1 MNILTK
7 EEANHI
13 HTMYELRTEEPRIK
27 IYEIAQHLDV
37 VRNTVYK
44 RQKKA
49 VENAI
54 LFNPELRLKM
64 YEDVKEYV
72 YAISSDSAFH
82 TFHQL
87 QGDDRL
93 CYEVFATGYFDLLL
107 ITSVPLSR
115 KELECLGKVR
125 LTGYRSNYVIP
136 KIPDIDYVTAIAK
149 MEEFA
154 KKDFEPSEWSVE
166 YPPREM
172 GWKEID
178 WKLFHLLRHNMAKK
192 YTELAKSVEMSY
204 DGFRWSLKRILANT
218 QIIVPYY
225 PEGYSQYTRF
235 LFMFQSDYE
244 QMLLDMFSLVPCFT
258 MMYKVKNW
266 LLVHFRIL
274 PSGLSYR
281 FFRLIERFFSILY
294 DLHERGYI
302 DRIKTTIPI
311 TYWHPD

>member
-1 MNILTK
+1 MSILTK
-7 EEANHI
+7 EEAKQI
-13 HTMYELRTEEPRIK
+13 RAMYELRTEDPRIK
-27 IYEIAQHLDV
+27 VYEIAQHLGV

-49 VENAI
+49 TENGI

-64 YEDVKEYV
+64 YKDVKEYV
-72 YAISSDSAFH
+72 YVISSDSAFH

-87 QGDDRL
+87 QKDSRIS
-93 CYEVFATGYFDLLL
+93 YETFATGYFDLLL
-107 ITSVPLSR
+107 ITSEPLPLN
-115 KELECLGKVR
+115 ELDTFGKAV
-125 LTGYRSNYVIP
+125 LVGSRSNYIYP
-136 KIPDIDYVTAIAK
+136 KVPATDYVNAIELI
-149 MEEFA
+149 EEFA

-172 GWKEID
+172 EWKEID
-178 WKLFHLLRHNMAKK
+178 WKLFLLLRHNMTKK

-204 DGFRWSLKRILANT
+204 DGFRWSLKRILTNT

-235 LFMFQSDYE
+235 LFMFQSNYE

-258 MMYKVKNW
+258 MMYKVKDW

-274 PSGLSYR
+274 PSDLSD
-281 FFRLIERFFSILY
+281 RFFSILY
-294 DLHERGYI
+294 DLQDRGYI
-302 DRIKTTIPI
+302 DRIKTTFPI